1 MTALNTPGSAFRMQH
16 PRSSFFGEVS
26 AWFFWLTILF
36 IVLPV
41 GLWIL
46 PPLIS
51 LSALL
56 IVASMYAMHHLVA
69 VFHLKRLTIPSFF
82 YFIYLA
88 VILTPGFFIF
98 RDEYSQSRWHF
109 LFGIESVLI
118 TVPLGIWIAN
128 SLFQF
133 RRRETEEYFCRTLRE
148 ESLGGSAVRL
158 YSIFLVLAAALVLLN
173 FMETPAVPLFFL
185 IRNPGDFLTVALL
198 REDSFKLLASH
209 FTYLY
214 YVLRGTIFPFLIIVA
229 FGRYRKERQKVWRR
243 LFWISLILGLFYAGL
258 TVEKSPVATIFG
270 LLVVFLYLFRGGTL
284 GRTATIAA
292 PLLFLSFPLMVV
304 LLAYH
309 GTEGGSLSAAF
320 QAIGERLFYGPAQVV
335 EAYFQVFPALVSYQ
349 HGASMTKL
357 ATLMGWTTIDIPNT
371 VGLYMMGTQGD
382 LSSISANSCFVGAL
396 NADFGL
402 VGVVLGG
409 ALAGVIMQAVHI
421 YLFRKPKNVVNLA
434 AYAIC
439 AWSFGMLVANP
450 LPTVLLS
457 GGVTFALILR
467 FIFANRS
474 RHSSAASLNPT
485 ILLEERS

>member
-1 MTALNTPGSAFRMQH
+1 
-16 PRSSFFGEVS
+16 
-26 AWFFWLTILF
+26 
-36 IVLPV
+36 
-41 GLWIL
+41 
-46 PPLIS
+46 
-51 LSALL
+51 
-56 IVASMYAMHHLVA
+56 MHRLVA
-69 VFHLKRLTIPSFF
+69 LFHLRRLTIPSFF

-109 LFGIESVLI
+109 LFGIESVLV

-128 SLFQF
+128 SVFQF
-133 RRRETEEYFCRTLRE
+133 RRRDTEGYFRRPVAT
-148 ESLGGSAVRL
+148 ESLGRSGVRL
-158 YSIFLVLAAALVLLN
+158 YCLFLILASILILVN
-173 FMETPAVPLFFL
+173 FVETPVVPLFFL
-185 IRNPGDFLTVALL
+185 IRNPGDFMAAALL
-198 REDSFKLLASH
+198 REDSFKLLTSH
-209 FTYLY
+209 LTYIF

-229 FGRYRKERQKVWRR
+229 FGRYRKERQKVWGR
-243 LFWISLILGLFYAGL
+243 LFWISLVLGVFYAAL
-258 TVEKSPVATIFG
+258 TIEKSPVATIFG
-270 LLVVFLYLFRGGTL
+270 LLVVFLYLFKGGTL

-357 ATLMGWTTIDIPNT
+357 ATLMGWTTINIPNT

-409 ALAGVIMQAVHI
+409 VLAGVIMQAVHI

-457 GGVTFALILR
+457 GGVAFALILR
-467 FIFANRS
+467 SIFAPRSKHSREFNRD
-474 RHSSAASLNPT
+474 P
-485 ILLEERS
+485 LLIEGEP